1 MIGGIHKKT
10 TLVQWVK
17 VTAIDTAAS
26 EVVLDRR
33 STFRVDSDEA
43 WTGPPSLVSRR
54 LRETLSTRGK

>member
-26 EVVLDRR
+26 RVVLDRR
-33 STFRVDSDEA
+33 STFRGDSDEA
-43 WTGPPSLVSRR
+43 WDRAEAFVSRGF
-54 LRETLSTRGK
+54 REALSTRGK